1 MEMTLAYLRETV
13 DVIAGNGF
21 TSNETVE
28 TVTNGAGAPLY
39 DRHAFELRRSANE
52 DLVLECLIYPDG
64 TETYWLELRRMHRLK
79 TFPFQIDSWKH
90 HADRIEFRYYARDDG
105 VALTIEMAFADPT

>member
-1 MEMTLAYLRETV
+1 MEMTLADLRETV
-13 DVIAGNGF
+13 DVIASNGF
-21 TSNETVE
+21 RSNETVE

-39 DRHAFELRRSANE
+39 DRHAFELRRSTNE

-105 VALTIEMAFADPT
+105 VALTLEMAFADPG